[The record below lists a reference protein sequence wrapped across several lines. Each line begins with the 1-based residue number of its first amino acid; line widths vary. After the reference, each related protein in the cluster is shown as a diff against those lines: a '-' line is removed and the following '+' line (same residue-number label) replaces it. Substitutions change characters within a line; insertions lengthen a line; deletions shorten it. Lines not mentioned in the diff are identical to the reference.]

1 MSGVCAEFP
10 TGALKGIASM
20 LDPCLYACQESG
32 VTNLQTFADGVKRDY
47 DAIRAALETAW
58 SNDLVAYYTSF
69 AV

>member
-1 MSGVCAEFP
+1 
-10 TGALKGIASM
+10 M